1 MEEKVELLKCLE
13 EKIDSGKATVDRL
26 KLVGKIDGVE
36 KLVRKIQ
43 QEIRFL
49 EKVQSTG
56 NVKKEHLQSTN
67 LIHLNA
73 IVARLFCANEPTNV
87 LKPFKYQKSRLE
99 VDIVCNG
106 GASWVK
112 VIARN
117 ARALTLISMGNGE
130 YGQKSVLDQASSF
143 LQCAKCYPY
152 LYRPPEIVFHFAY
165 GIEIPLAKNL
175 ELMGVAVEGDR
186 IECEEEKSMDIHD
199 IDEKFS
205 TRMYTSEFNGEPL
218 DESKRNTNSN
228 LDTLN
233 VSPLETEIKILNL
246 DVSTLLAYVTNMT
259 NGYDHFIYR
268 EPLLTQQAEMERKR
282 PVKPILESIFKDSSE
297 NRTSGMRR
305 CDTQKALD
313 QCGPNERCV
322 QNSKDEEAQCMCQ
335 IGFELENGQCI
346 HLATTTMVS
355 ITTVQSDVKVDSGG
369 SSVAAGLLIPT
380 FLVVIGVLLYL
391 GARRYKWLQ
400 RFRLF
405 RPNRYGNVLVTR
417 DDDDDDDPPIA

>member
-1 MEEKVELLKCLE
+1 M
-13 EKIDSGKATVDRL
+13 
-26 KLVGKIDGVE
+26 
-36 KLVRKIQ
+36 
-43 QEIRFL
+43 
-49 EKVQSTG
+49 
-56 NVKKEHLQSTN
+56 KKEHLQSTN

-165 GIEIPLAKNL
+165 GIEIPLAKSL
-175 ELMGVAVEGDR
+175 ELMGVVVEGDR
-186 IECEEEKSMDIHD
+186 IECEEEKSIDIHGTQFFLYSLVTILRRILIVVSVIPEVD
-199 IDEKFS
+199 IDEKLS
-205 TRMYTSEFNGEPL
+205 TRMYTLEFNGEPL
-218 DESKRNTNSN
+218 DESKRSTNSN

-282 PVKPILESIFKDSSE
+282 PVKPILESIFKGKELIVCQTAYE
-297 NRTSGMRR
+297 NFMNIIDVIG
-305 CDTQKALD
+305 
-313 QCGPNERCV
+313 GPKETLRAKELLSRVRIVNDIPAGRIIEKL
-322 QNSKDEEAQCMCQ
+322 SLGGKIKDRSRLVFAT
-335 IGFELENGQCI
+335 GEN
-346 HLATTTMVS
+346 MKS
-355 ITTVQSDVKVDSGG
+355 ITVSANEGFVR
-369 SSVAAGLLIPT
+369 AA
-380 FLVVIGVLLYL
+380 
-391 GARRYKWLQ
+391 RMQ
-400 RFRLF
+400 
-405 RPNRYGNVLVTR
+405 VLVFYITNHSSFKQL
-417 DDDDDDDPPIA
+417 

>member
-13 EKIDSGKATVDRL
+13 EKICSGKATIDRL

-36 KLVRKIQ
+36 KLIRKIQ

-87 LKPFKYQKSRLE
+87 MKPFKYQKSRLE

-130 YGQKSVLDQASSF
+130 YGQKSVLDQASSY

-152 LYRPPEIVFHFAY
+152 LYRPPDIVFHFAY
-165 GIEIPLAKNL
+165 GIEIPLATRL
-175 ELMGVAVEGDR
+175 ELMGVIVEGDR
-186 IECEEEKSMDIHD
+186 IPCEEEKSIDIHD
-199 IDEKFS
+199 VNEKFS
-205 TRMYTSEFNGEPL
+205 TWMHMLEFNGESL
-218 DESKRNTNSN
+218 DEYKRNRNSN

-233 VSPLETEIKILNL
+233 ISSLVTEIKILNL

-282 PVKPILESIFKDSSE
+282 PVKPILENIFEGKELIVCQTAYENFMNIIDVIGGPKETARAKELLSRVRIVNDIPTGRIVEKLSLGGKIKDRSRLVFATGE
-297 NRTSGMRR
+297 NM
-305 CDTQKALD
+305 K
-313 QCGPNERCV
+313 
-322 QNSKDEEAQCMCQ
+322 
-335 IGFELENGQCI
+335 
-346 HLATTTMVS
+346 S
-355 ITTVQSDVKVDSGG
+355 ITVSANEGFVRAARMQGIECTV
-369 SSVAAGLLIPT
+369 
-380 FLVVIGVLLYL
+380 FLHEPRSLSEIKEGY
-391 GARRYKWLQ
+391 ATKIS
-400 RFRLF
+400 
-405 RPNRYGNVLVTR
+405 PS
-417 DDDDDDDPPIA
+417 